1 MNSADCRVACEVCG
15 VTDRVLVCSRCK
27 CVYYCS
33 KAHQALH
40 FKKHKTFC
48 IKHRV
53 DKKRERDYK
62 SSVDSKIVSVI
73 ESKNEGIVTKNARNS
88 KRELQVSDIT
98 DTAEVDRSEGAV
110 AGNISPITYEGSSES
125 EILNAVTEILSPT
138 LDFVTSL
145 SDDSLDKNIAPL
157 NDMPSQEREI
167 VNAPVKT
174 NGFRAFPEISLVD
187 VNPLPPFLHRQNRD
201 KQLEE
206 VCINV
211 IRDMDTYGVCVVDN
225 FLGPDMGMAVLD
237 EVTSMYNKG
246 VFKDGQLVSNRARND
261 LKTIRGDQIAWLD
274 GKESSCKNIGFLISQ
289 VDNIIVRAN
298 NMSGNGKMGDYAI
311 TGRTKAMV
319 ACYPGS
325 GSHYVK
331 HVDNPNRD
339 GRCITAIYYLNK
351 NWNVREHGGL
361 LRIFPEGWSDKVA
374 DIEPLFDRILFFWS
388 DRRNPHEVQPAHQT
402 RYVHMFMFFI

>member
-15 VTDRVLVCSRCK
+15 VTDRVLLCSRCK

-33 KAHQALH
+33 KLHQALH
-40 FKKHKTFC
+40 FKEHKTFC

-53 DKKRERDYK
+53 DKKKGHENNPSLDA
-62 SSVDSKIVSVI
+62 KIASVI
-73 ESKNEGIVTKNARNS
+73 ESNNEGIVTKNARNS
-88 KRELQVSDIT
+88 KRELHISDIT
-98 DTAEVDRSEGAV
+98 DSSEVDRSEGAV

-145 SDDSLDKNIAPL
+145 SDDSLDKNIASL

-167 VNAPVKT
+167 VTAPVKT

-206 VCINV
+206 VCMNV
-211 IRDMDTYGVCVVDN
+211 IRDMDKYGVCVVDS
-225 FLGPDMGMAVLD
+225 FLGPEMGMAVLD

-274 GKESSCKNIGFLISQ
+274 GKENSCKNIGFLISQ

-298 NMSGNGKMGDYAI
+298 NMSDNGKMGDYTI
-311 TGRTKAMV
+311 TGRTKV
-319 ACYPGS
+319 CTT
-325 GSHYVK
+325 
-331 HVDNPNRD
+331 
-339 GRCITAIYYLNK
+339 CIKLCF
-351 NWNVREHGGL
+351 R
-361 LRIFPEGWSDKVA
+361 
-374 DIEPLFDRILFFWS
+374 
-388 DRRNPHEVQPAHQT
+388 
-402 RYVHMFMFFI
+402 